1 MNLII
6 LSSNK
11 IQPYKLIND
20 YENKNCD
27 LNLLGGQSI
36 FIGYMRKSNIERS
49 DVTSMKLEYYPEMTH
64 KYLEELGNKTKQEYK
79 LKNVLIVH
87 RIGEVFPS
95 DCLVIV
101 ACWSKHRKESIQAV
115 KSILEDLKHNAPLW
129 KKEYYSD
136 KTSKWVENNT

>member
-101 ACWSKHRKESIQAV
+101 ACWSKHRKESIQAE

>member
-1 MNLII
+1 MNLVM

-11 IQPYKLIND
+11 ILPYKLIND

-27 LNLLGGQSI
+27 LSVLGGQSI
-36 FIGYMRKSNIERS
+36 FIGYMRKSNLDRE

-64 KYLEELGNKTKQEYK
+64 KYLEELCSKTKNEYN
-79 LKNVLIVH
+79 LKNVLIAH

-101 ACWSKHRKESIQAV
+101 ACWSKHRKESIIAV
-115 KSILEDLKHNAPLW
+115 ESILEDLKHNAPLW

-136 KTSKWVENNT
+136 KTSKWVESNT

>member
-11 IQPYKLIND
+11 IRPYKLIND

-27 LNLLGGQSI
+27 LSIAGAQSM

-49 DVTSMKLEYYPEMTH
+49 DVTSMRLEYYPEMTQ
-64 KYLEELGNKTKQEYK
+64 KYLEDLSYKIKKEYN

-87 RIGEVFPS
+87 RVGEVLPR
-95 DCLVIV
+95 DCLVVV
-101 ACWSKHRKESIQAV
+101 ACWSKHRNESIEAV
-115 KSILEDLKHNAPLW
+115 KLILEDLKHNAPLW
-129 KKEYYSD
+129 KKEYFSD
-136 KTSKWVENNT
+136 KTSKWVEKNT